1 MILPRNFWILTHL
14 RIWEVSQILQIF
26 QNFCFPFGKR
36 FFESLRLPL
45 AKGSSTSHPDQGWN
59 GDLRVFV
66 AWRMTLWL
74 YLSLLQ
80 LLIAT
85 ETYGFH
91 HKA

>member
-45 AKGSSTSHPDQGWN
+45 AKGSSTSHPDPLSSGAREKTALL
-59 GDLRVFV
+59 GART
-66 AWRMTLWL
+66 ATL
-74 YLSLLQ
+74 
-80 LLIAT
+80 
-85 ETYGFH
+85 
-91 HKA
+91 